1 MHIYYEF
8 YYNKIQQNNDANT
21 TARHSNVAEGWVKNN
36 DFIYISA
43 HDKKSFDDNLPE
55 FMSYHDKPIL
65 FEVFTEMKTDAEE
78 IHDYYAKSRPYDLKA
93 TLSRNTKDFVKEKIG
108 QEKVKKILEII
119 KN

>member
-1 MHIYYEF
+1 M
-8 YYNKIQQNNDANT
+8 
-21 TARHSNVAEGWVKNN
+21 AEGWVKNN

-108 QEKVKKILEII
+108 QLNEENFIHCS
-119 KN
+119 NNYAN